1 MGKSSIEK
9 QLSTMKTVIR
19 KVKRNE
25 WNVQQLFYFDK
36 GDYAKD
42 YGSCIFK
49 AEALFCYYCV
59 FSEK

>member
-1 MGKSSIEK
+1 
-9 QLSTMKTVIR
+9 MKTVIR
-19 KVKRNE
+19 KVKRND

-42 YGSCIFK
+42 YGSFIFK